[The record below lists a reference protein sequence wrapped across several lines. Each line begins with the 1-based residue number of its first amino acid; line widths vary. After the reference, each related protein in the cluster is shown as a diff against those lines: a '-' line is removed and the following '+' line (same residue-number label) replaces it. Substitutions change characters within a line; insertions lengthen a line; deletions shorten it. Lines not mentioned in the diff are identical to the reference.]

1 MIKRRPASKDDYPRM
16 IILCL
21 GERSRRDLLPSR
33 LIGHSA
39 LPLTDECQHLP
50 LRHQNQLVDQLIG
63 AGV

>member
-1 MIKRRPASKDDYPRM
+1 
-16 IILCL
+16 
-21 GERSRRDLLPSR
+21 